1 MRSIQQRYEKIPW
14 PRRSKKEMQNAK
26 AMKTYKSKLN
36 IKFSDYAG
44 AIALWC
50 VAIVCTLG
58 FAAIPF
64 QLWLAKVILDNWEIE
79 VHEK

>member
-1 MRSIQQRYEKIPW
+1 
-14 PRRSKKEMQNAK
+14 
-26 AMKTYKSKLN
+26 MKTYKSKLN
-36 IKFSDYAG
+36 IKYSDHMG

-58 FAAIPF
+58 LAAIPF
-64 QLWLAKVILDNWEIE
+64 QLWLAKVILDNWEFE

>member
-1 MRSIQQRYEKIPW
+1 
-14 PRRSKKEMQNAK
+14 
-26 AMKTYKSKLN
+26 MKLYKSKLN
-36 IKFSDYAG
+36 IKLSDYYG
-44 AIALWC
+44 RLALWC

-79 VHEK
+79 AETRFSERDFKTLDKLPPEGSQGGHY

>member
-1 MRSIQQRYEKIPW
+1 M
-14 PRRSKKEMQNAK
+14 KK
-26 AMKTYKSKLN
+26 YKSKLN
-36 IKFSDYAG
+36 IKWGDHAG

-64 QLWLAKVILDNWEIE
+64 QLWLAKLILDHWEIE
-79 VHEK
+79 EYKFSGKDFDVGQNV